1 MEQSEKCKNK
11 VIFSKLSHKEKYKK
25 RRMDMKSKKL
35 KTLAVA
41 VVLSL
46 TIGAVPP
53 VTGTEIPMI
62 TTTVEAAAKK
72 VSLKAYNKKVYVGR
86 SGKIKVKSTRGAK
99 LSYKVSV
106 Q

>member
-1 MEQSEKCKNK
+1 
-11 VIFSKLSHKEKYKK
+11 
-25 RRMDMKSKKL
+25 MKSKKL

-46 TIGAVPP
+46 TVGAVPP

-72 VSLKAYNKKVYVGR
+72 VSLKAYNKKKA
-86 SGKIKVKSTRGAK
+86 S
-99 LSYKVSV
+99 
-106 Q
+106 